1 MQIYVKLL
9 TGKTLT
15 LEVEGSMTT
24 EQLKAMIEAADGD
37 FPAQEQCILV
47 GAGEGAR
54 LEVGMTLADYKVQK
68 EADLRLVPRQRPP
81 PHASQTHMAE
91 AMAQLAEAQVGLA
104 CRWDEHHDSVEA
116 LESRKRAVVKRHS
129 SGGNVKDRL
138 KLTVGGEQ
146 VTTKRSTLCTPF
158 PSSKLD
164 ALFSGRYENALLRD
178 PKDKKR
184 IFLDLKPECFRKLL
198 EF

>member
-47 GAGEGAR
+47 GAGEGTR
-54 LEVGMTLADYKVQK
+54 LENGMTLADYKVQK

-81 PHASQTHMAE
+81 PHESQTHMAE

-104 CRWDEHHDSVEA
+104 RRWDKHHDSVEA
-116 LESRKRAVVKRHS
+116 LESRKLAASARHQSIDMRMLGRVAHDETQCRRGAVLQLPPVALCVRSFHVQAPQSLPNLSQTAELRH
-129 SGGNVKDRL
+129 
-138 KLTVGGEQ
+138 
-146 VTTKRSTLCTPF
+146 
-158 PSSKLD
+158 
-164 ALFSGRYENALLRD
+164 
-178 PKDKKR
+178 
-184 IFLDLKPECFRKLL
+184 
-198 EF
+198 